1 MENCDFDTI
10 YSKNVIEFV
19 TVAGEFCG
27 FLEKSKDFSRKEIL
41 EKTGLP
47 FIIDPSNSD
56 EDMTQNL
63 EPKDLAKA
71 LSLAKAKDVA
81 KRHKN
86 AIVIGADSIITLNGK
101 VLGKPHTEERAIEML
116 TELSGSI
123 HSAITGYTI
132 IDTDSGKIVSDAVET
147 KIYFRKL
154 TQDEIKNYVATGKPL
169 DKAGAYAIQ
178 GKGALFVEKI
188 EGDYYNI
195 MGLPLSAVVEKL
207 KEFKLQKDY

>member
-1 MENCDFDTI
+1 MKTI
-10 YSKNVIEFV
+10 ILAS
-19 TVAGEFCG
+19 
-27 FLEKSKDFSRKEIL
+27 SSPRRKEIL

-195 MGLPLSAVVEKL
+195 MGLPLTAVVEKL

>member
-1 MENCDFDTI
+1 MKTI
-10 YSKNVIEFV
+10 ILAS
-19 TVAGEFCG
+19 
-27 FLEKSKDFSRKEIL
+27 SSPRRKEIL

-101 VLGKPHTEERAIEML
+101 VLGKPHTEEREIEML

>member
-1 MENCDFDTI
+1 MKTI
-10 YSKNVIEFV
+10 IIAS
-19 TVAGEFCG
+19 
-27 FLEKSKDFSRKEIL
+27 SSPRRKEIL

>member
-1 MENCDFDTI
+1 MKTI
-10 YSKNVIEFV
+10 ILAS
-19 TVAGEFCG
+19 
-27 FLEKSKDFSRKEIL
+27 SSPRRKEIL

-207 KEFKLQKDY
+207 KEFGVRGFQRLLAFGTTGWLKSPD

>member
-1 MENCDFDTI
+1 MKTI
-10 YSKNVIEFV
+10 ILAS
-19 TVAGEFCG
+19 
-27 FLEKSKDFSRKEIL
+27 SSPRRKEIL